1 MAELRRYF
9 DSTARVL
16 ENRVSSVLDHHQHV
30 LELIAK
36 GPLAHEPE
44 RQIQQAEQRVD
55 DAETTLSQV
64 VREQLQTRSEEIA
77 DKHQTLTQHHPRV
90 MISEAGHRVQSSA
103 ERMRQVLQH
112 RLVRL
117 EDRIRARADLL
128 RNLGPDSILSRGFS
142 YTMTTD
148 GRSLRD
154 AAQVQSGDKLITR
167 LQKGEV
173 HSIAE

>member
-1 MAELRRYF
+1 
-9 DSTARVL
+9 
-16 ENRVSSVLDHHQHV
+16 
-30 LELIAK
+30 
-36 GPLAHEPE
+36 
-44 RQIQQAEQRVD
+44 
-55 DAETTLSQV
+55 
-64 VREQLQTRSEEIA
+64 
-77 DKHQTLTQHHPRV
+77 
-90 MISEAGHRVQSSA
+90 
-103 ERMRQVLQH
+103 MRQVLQH
-112 RLVRL
+112 RLIRL